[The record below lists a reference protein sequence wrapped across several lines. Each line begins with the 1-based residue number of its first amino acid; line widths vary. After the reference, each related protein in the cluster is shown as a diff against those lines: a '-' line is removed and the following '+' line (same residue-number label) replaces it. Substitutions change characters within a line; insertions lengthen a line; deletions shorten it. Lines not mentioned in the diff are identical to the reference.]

1 MCANLDFGRLRSPNY
16 YSSIGY
22 QLQDTIKKI
31 IHIDMDMFF
40 AAIEIRDNPQLRY
53 TPVVVGGK
61 PNSRGVVATANYEA
75 RKYGI
80 RSAMPCRE
88 AYKRCPHCVF
98 VKPQMEKYRE
108 VSRQIRDVFYSV
120 TDMVEPLSL
129 DEAYLD
135 VTQNKLHEPSA
146 TRIAQNIKK
155 AILAKT
161 HLTAS
166 AGVAPNKFVAKIAS
180 DYNKPD
186 GLCVV
191 TPRNVLKFIHPL
203 PVSKVPGVGKITNEK
218 LQRLQIKTIAD
229 LSQKTMTFLIDHFGK
244 FGVYLHNIALGM
256 DEREVVADRIRKSYG
271 RETTFSDDIT
281 DMQKIHEYLQDCSQ
295 NVFRAITKQNLRA
308 RTATLKVKYHDFQT
322 ITRRSTKDGYF
333 ISAHEL
339 YETISQLLQQTQ
351 VGEIPIRLIGI
362 SISSL
367 EDINSQQIYFDFHD
381 E

>member
-1 MCANLDFGRLRSPNY
+1 MGH
-16 YSSIGY
+16 I
-22 QLQDTIKKI
+22 IKKI

-40 AAIEIRDNPQLRY
+40 AAIEIRDHPQLRY

-98 VKPQMEKYRE
+98 IRPRMEKYRE
-108 VSRQIRDVFYSV
+108 VSRQIRDIFYTV

-135 VTQNKLHEPSA
+135 VTQNKLHDESA
-146 TRIAQNIKK
+146 TRVAQHIKK
-155 AILAKT
+155 TILATT

-191 TPRNVLKFIHPL
+191 APPSLLKFIHPL

-229 LSQKTMTFLIDHFGK
+229 LSQRPLTFLIDHFGK
-244 FGVYLHNIALGM
+244 FGVHLHNIARGV

-281 DMQKIHEYLQDCSQ
+281 DMQKIHTYLCECSQ

-308 RTATLKVKYHDFQT
+308 RTATLKIKYHDFQT
-322 ITRRSTKDGYF
+322 ITRRSTKEGYF
-333 ISAHEL
+333 MSAHEL
-339 YETISQLLQQTQ
+339 YETISLLLQQTK
-351 VGEIPIRLIGI
+351 VGETPIRLAGV
-362 SISSL
+362 SVSSF
-367 EDINSQQIYFDFHD
+367 EDVNSQQLYFDFD
-381 E
+381 DDMNSVIGE